1 MGGFPKEVAFA
12 LGSQD
17 DKRAQRTRLEAEVE
31 GRAFMRNRGRGRYK
45 ESRQQDICYIHLPLP
60 APPPAGF
67 LMAPVSLTHFPAVGI

>member
-17 DKRAQRTRLEAEVE
+17 DKRAQWTRLEVEVE

-45 ESRQQDICYIHLPLP
+45 ESRQ
-60 APPPAGF
+60 
-67 LMAPVSLTHFPAVGI
+67 